1 MTMLGPLGAA
11 LPGGGGG
18 GRGCG
23 RGRVVVLGDAVAR
36 HDIDWLLWG
45 RRPDQAAAFGFQLRT
60 LRGFQGLLGEV
71 AQAGV
76 GVAVAQG
83 RWAAGCLTLALRL
96 PFGGCFGALGA
107 FRRSTKLR
115 MRSTSRSAC
124 WRLASETVSSGRTAT
139 VPLPRAGRIGN
150 FHLAAGQT
158 AFVDFGAGRLGEQQ
172 AGKKGQDY
180 PVHGFVIA

>member
-1 MTMLGPLGAA
+1 MV
-11 LPGGGGG
+11 
-18 GRGCG
+18 R
-23 RGRVVVLGDAVAR
+23 RDAVAR
-36 HDIDWLLWG
+36 HDINWLLRG
-45 RRPDQAAAFGFQLRT
+45 RRPDQAAAFGFHLRP

-107 FRRSTKLR
+107 FPPVDKITHARHVALGL
-115 MRSTSRSAC
+115 
-124 WRLASETVSSGRTAT
+124 LAIGFGNGFLGTYRQGTAAT
-139 VPLPRAGRIGN
+139 RAGRIGN
-150 FHLAAGQT
+150 FHLAVGQT
-158 AFVDFGAGRLGEQQ
+158 AFVDFGTGRLGEQQ